1 MNTLYIMDACALI
14 AFLLDEQGAETVT
27 TILKSASEGKTE
39 IRMNSINLLEIYYD
53 LYRNVGKVK
62 ADRTLLMIKK
72 LPIMIQSNLSD
83 ESFNE
88 AGRLKASY
96 RISLADTIALAETSV
111 TEGELLTADHHE
123 FDVIEKQ
130 EKIKFHWIR

>member
-96 RISLADTIALAETSV
+96 RISLADAIALAETSV

>member
-1 MNTLYIMDACALI
+1 
-14 AFLLDEQGAETVT
+14 
-27 TILKSASEGKTE
+27 
-39 IRMNSINLLEIYYD
+39 
-53 LYRNVGKVK
+53 VGKVK
-62 ADRTLLMIKK
+62 ADKTLLMIKK
-72 LPIMIQSNLSD
+72 LPITIQSNLSD
-83 ESFNE
+83 EAFNE

-96 RISLADTIALAETSV
+96 RISLADAIALAETSV